1 MHRAGLASTRRRPVN
16 SALNDSFPES
26 STAATGRQHSA
37 TNGCFREV
45 KNQRPLFGDEL
56 EEMSVAFRP
65 SAASQGLYP
74 NVSNAA
80 DTCRTGMLHTNLS
93 QR

>member
-1 MHRAGLASTRRRPVN
+1 
-16 SALNDSFPES
+16 LNDSFPKS
-26 STAATGRQHSA
+26 STAALGRQHSA

-65 SAASQGLYP
+65 NPDLEQAQLDGGHISLSSDSTYGFK
-74 NVSNAA
+74 
-80 DTCRTGMLHTNLS
+80 NL
-93 QR
+93 

>member
-1 MHRAGLASTRRRPVN
+1 MT
-16 SALNDSFPES
+16 
-26 STAATGRQHSA
+26 ATGRQHSA

-65 SAASQGLYP
+65 TAVIEASAKLPIS
-74 NVSNAA
+74 
-80 DTCRTGMLHTNLS
+80 RTGLPRVLLLGSCRSPPHTLG
-93 QR
+93 QVLPVALTA

>member
-1 MHRAGLASTRRRPVN
+1 MRCYGGVDGNEEAAGADTVLQGWSRNSGLLISSLKASRASERAV
-16 SALNDSFPES
+16 
-26 STAATGRQHSA
+26 GRS
-37 TNGCFREV
+37 
-45 KNQRPLFGDEL
+45 
-56 EEMSVAFRP
+56 RP

>member
-1 MHRAGLASTRRRPVN
+1 MGRTFIGTGKGQASN
-16 SALNDSFPES
+16 KAEQ
-26 STAATGRQHSA
+26 QHSA

-65 SAASQGLYP
+65 DAAVQL
-74 NVSNAA
+74 
-80 DTCRTGMLHTNLS
+80 
-93 QR
+93 

>member
-1 MHRAGLASTRRRPVN
+1 MSR
-16 SALNDSFPES
+16 
-26 STAATGRQHSA
+26 TAASWQRNSQKTPVLSGGFGEVRMPGLGRQHSA

-65 SAASQGLYP
+65 LADVASVKNRSLRTFEFTGLRGFSRSP
-74 NVSNAA
+74 VE
-80 DTCRTGMLHTNLS
+80 
-93 QR
+93 